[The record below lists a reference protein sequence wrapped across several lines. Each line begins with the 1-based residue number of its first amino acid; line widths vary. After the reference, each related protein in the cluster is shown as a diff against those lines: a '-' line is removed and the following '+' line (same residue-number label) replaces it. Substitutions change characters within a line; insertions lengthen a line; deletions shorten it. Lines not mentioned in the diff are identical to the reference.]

1 LGSKHRAG
9 KDCTIFDYWK
19 GATTMES
26 RKRDE
31 LETRVR
37 EVLKDHQRNGLNMI
51 GNVEQLTRRL
61 VEAVESWVESEPLTE
76 RKSA

>member
-1 LGSKHRAG
+1 
-9 KDCTIFDYWK
+9 
-19 GATTMES
+19 MES
-26 RKRDE
+26 HKRDE

-61 VEAVESWVESEPLTE
+61 VEAVERWTESEPLTE